1 MARPSRPLCVVR
13 LRLVRNFLFPNFVF
27 TLILLIQVH
36 CYFHSLLFR
45 CSLFY
50 ICQMLIL
57 ILGFSWSFDSLLL
70 RFIQCYRSVTAP
82 KCPHCEL
89 QVEFATLCLLCRFG
103 MCKLIVV
110 ACDDTV
116 SFPVDDWLRCDYGGL
131 FWEMSL
137 LLFRQAK
144 GNAILLLGPLQCR

>member
-1 MARPSRPLCVVR
+1 MAIMARPIHPLCVVR

-27 TLILLIQVH
+27 TLMLLIQVH

-89 QVEFATLCLLCRFG
+89 QVEFATLCLLCRFV

-110 ACDDTV
+110 AFDDTV
-116 SFPVDDWLRCDYGGL
+116 SFPVDYWLRCDYGGL

-137 LLFRQAK
+137 LLFRQA
-144 GNAILLLGPLQCR
+144 